1 MVAGC
6 FQWKENINMV
16 SKNTYGIK
24 PKHSYEYDVNKIT
37 SDQMVIKLG
46 MSTEEADTLLAY
58 RERFK
63 IFEDNRNALIDL
75 NELWEA
81 LDKPYTDLARWKSS
95 VVVPLSER
103 IKSVIS
109 DKIQKAKGRG
119 RPKQNSFITIELAKH
134 LAMTVNNEAGDLV
147 RQYFI
152 TVEKCFNSMVT
163 HNALRIDLHDT
174 GKQFYSSTLK
184 LNNFNKDKA
193 GAELVKLNTITKAVS
208 GGRNELKTKLDRYGM
223 YQAVIADARLRGKS
237 FAEIENALK

>member
-1 MVAGC
+1 
-6 FQWKENINMV
+6 MV
-16 SKNTYGIK
+16 SKNTFGIK
-24 PKHSYEYDVNKIT
+24 PKHTYEYDVNKIT
-37 SDQMVIKLG
+37 FDQMVIKLG
-46 MSTEEADTLLAY
+46 MSVEEAGTILTY

-63 IFEDNRNALIDL
+63 IFEDNRSALINL

-81 LDKPYTDLARWKSS
+81 LDKPYGEFRFWKHE
-95 VVVPLSER
+95 VVEPLSKRLKLE
-103 IKSVIS
+103 IS
-109 DKIQKAKGRG
+109 NINQKAKGRG
-119 RPKQNSFITIELAKH
+119 RPKQNSFITTELAKH

-152 TVEKCFNSMVT
+152 TVENLFNSMIA

-193 GAELVKLNTITKAVS
+193 SAELIKLNTLTKAVS
-208 GGRNELKTKLDRYGM
+208 GGRNEINTKLDRYGM

-237 FAEIENALK
+237 FEDIENALK